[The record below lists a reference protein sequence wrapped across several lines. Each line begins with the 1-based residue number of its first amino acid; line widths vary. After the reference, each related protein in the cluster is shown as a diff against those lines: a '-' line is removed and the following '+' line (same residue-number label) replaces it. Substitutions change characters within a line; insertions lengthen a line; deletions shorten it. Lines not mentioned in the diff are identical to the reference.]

1 MDEPSAQ
8 THDEPTTI
16 LRDAL
21 PEAWRHAA
29 EATLT
34 PEGFTFQ
41 FRDAEGRRHSL
52 DARPRDL
59 VATALVTG
67 DVLGYSYTIVD
78 PTVDDAAVLEQYRD
92 VLTALAAREADLLPW
107 LPAPTEAAPVE
118 APAPWRGP
126 LPGERP
132 APARLVAILRA
143 ELPPA
148 WRHDLSVSLTQN
160 GFVLQFVDEAGARH
174 ALDAREIRPESP
186 TLVSGRVLAFSYLFV
201 GGGAEETALAGEYRA
216 VLSRLAAREN
226 DLLPWLDPT
235 APAGGPSVTAPLSAE
250 ASEALPDEHP
260 APASLV
266 STLRAA
272 LPEAWRHAVQASLS
286 PGGFIFRFRDAE
298 GRQHALDA
306 RELRL
311 VPSAFVSGGALGYSY
326 TIVDPAVDEASVIDG
341 YRSVLT
347 ALAARESDLLPSLAL
362 SPAEA
367 EGRPNAVAS
376 EPSWKGPFPN
386 EKPAPS
392 ELEALARG
400 ALPEAWRHDVAV
412 SLTPGGFIVRF
423 RDAEGRRHAFDAREA
438 RSGEPTLVSGRSL
451 AFSYLCLEE
460 GAEETAL
467 AGEYRAALAALA
479 ARESDLLPWLSLSP
493 VEAEGADTAVA
504 ATPSWKGPFPNE
516 QPAPPELD
524 AVVRG
529 ALPEAWRHD
538 LALSLTPGGF
548 IVRFR
553 DAGGTRYALDAR
565 QIRPDEPTLVSGR
578 VLAFSYLQLEEGVE
592 ETAVVGEYRAALAAL
607 AAREADL
614 LPWIDR
620 DAPTDAPWLPGA
632 QPASWELAAI
642 VTSLLPAGWRSEV
655 EVLTLPEPA
664 FWVRGRMHDFVSVH
678 AFEARPLA
686 QMAAP
691 LVTGARL
698 GYGPWPTDPPLDEAT
713 LAIYRQTLAAF
724 AAREADLLAKIPGGE
739 APARDDASKRPT
751 SWGQG
756 PDEFPDR
763 SPASADFAAQV
774 IGLLPSTWR
783 GGAVTTMFPGGF
795 TVEFKDAAHTRHK
808 LEARLLE
815 GGFPALMR
823 GRRLGF
829 SYLKV
834 DANLNED
841 VMVPKYREALKGFV
855 EHEDALASAL
865 HSAP

>member
-34 PEGFTFQ
+34 PEGFAFQ
-41 FRDAEGRRHSL
+41 FRDAEGRQHSL
-52 DARPRDL
+52 DARPLDL

-107 LPAPTEAAPVE
+107 LPVPTEAAPAE

-132 APARLVAILRA
+132 APAGLVAVLRH
-143 ELPPA
+143 ELPEA
-148 WRHDLSVSLTQN
+148 WRHDLTVSLTQG
-160 GFVLQFVDEAGARH
+160 GFVLQFHDEANVRH
-174 ALDAREIRPESP
+174 ALDAREIRPEAP

-201 GGGAEETALAGEYRA
+201 EGGAEETALAGEYRA
-216 VLSRLAAREN
+216 VLSRLAAREI
-226 DLLPWLDPT
+226 DHT
-235 APAGGPSVTAPLSAE
+235 APNDGPSVTAPLSAQ
-250 ASEALPDEHP
+250 AATPLPDEHP
-260 APASLV
+260 APAGLDAIA
-266 STLRAA
+266 RAA
-272 LPEAWRHAVQASLS
+272 LPEAWRHDVEASLS
-286 PGGFIFRFRDAE
+286 PGGFVLRFRDAD
-298 GRQHALDA
+298 GRRHALDA

-311 VPSAFVSGGALGYSY
+311 VDAPLVAGVVLGYSY
-326 TIVDPAVDEASVIDG
+326 TLVDPTVEESAVLDG
-341 YRSVLT
+341 YRAVLT
-347 ALAARESDLLPSLAL
+347 ALAAREDEIVPGLA
-362 SPAEA
+362 
-367 EGRPNAVAS
+367 
-376 EPSWKGPFPN
+376 
-386 EKPAPS
+386 
-392 ELEALARG
+392 
-400 ALPEAWRHDVAV
+400 
-412 SLTPGGFIVRF
+412 
-423 RDAEGRRHAFDAREA
+423 
-438 RSGEPTLVSGRSL
+438 
-451 AFSYLCLEE
+451 
-460 GAEETAL
+460 
-467 AGEYRAALAALA
+467 
-479 ARESDLLPWLSLSP
+479 LSP

-516 QPAPPELD
+516 QPAPPELET
-524 AVVRG
+524 VVRG

-538 LALSLTPGGF
+538 LAVSLTPGGF
-548 IVRFR
+548 IARFR

-565 QIRPDEPTLVSGR
+565 KIRPDEPTLVSGR
-578 VLAFSYLQLEEGVE
+578 VLAFSYLLLEEGIE
-592 ETAVVGEYRAALAAL
+592 ETAVVGEYRAALATL

-620 DAPTDAPWLPGA
+620 DAPTDTPWLPGA
-632 QPASWELAAI
+632 QPTSSELAAI

-664 FWVRGRMHDFVSVH
+664 FWVRCRMHDFVSVH

-756 PDEFPDR
+756 PDDFPDR

-815 GGFPALMR
+815 GGFPALVR

-841 VMVPKYREALKGFV
+841 VMVPKYREALKSFV

-865 HSAP
+865 HAAP